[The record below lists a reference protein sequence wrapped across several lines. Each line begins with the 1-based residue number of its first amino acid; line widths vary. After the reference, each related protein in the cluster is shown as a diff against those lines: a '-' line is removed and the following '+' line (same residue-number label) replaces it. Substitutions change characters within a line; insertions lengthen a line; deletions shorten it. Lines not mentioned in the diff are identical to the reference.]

1 MKKGKNKNKQKINI
15 AQVNIMKKQNITKN
29 KEKLLEYSQ
38 NSYRN
43 HSEDEKRTKS
53 K

>member
-1 MKKGKNKNKQKINI
+1 
-15 AQVNIMKKQNITKN
+15 MKKQNIKN

-43 HSEDEKRTKS
+43 HSEDEKKTKS